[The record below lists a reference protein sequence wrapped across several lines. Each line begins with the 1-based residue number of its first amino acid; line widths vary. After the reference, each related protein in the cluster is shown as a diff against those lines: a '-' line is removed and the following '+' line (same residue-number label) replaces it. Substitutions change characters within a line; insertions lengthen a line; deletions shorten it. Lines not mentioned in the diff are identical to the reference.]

1 MLTANRSFTVA
12 LLKED
17 KNKLK
22 SLSKLTELRKHF
34 KQFFDTLEIEKI
46 DLKQD
51 KLVEIQEKT
60 MSEMAWYQ
68 FLFTLKFWIDDTSLS
83 FEKTDIFIEK
93 SVNTSFDL
101 IDIAP
106 LKSLIDF
113 GKFMWQ
119 EKASFKM

>member
-34 KQFFDTLEIEKI
+34 KQFFDTLDIEKI
-46 DLKQD
+46 DLKQE
-51 KLVEIQEKT
+51 KLIELQEKT
-60 MSEMAWYQ
+60 MSEMAWFQ
-68 FLFTLKFWIDDTSLS
+68 FLFTLKFWIEDTSLS

-101 IDIAP
+101 MDVAP